1 MPDLATHQRGF
12 AHALRAIDHGGDGR
26 KRDDDGRA
34 DDAIRDLFTTDA
46 ATSARRI
53 AIYRANS
60 IASATKALTGAY
72 PVIRE
77 VVGGEFFDA
86 LARAHWQS
94 TPSRSGDL
102 GDYGDAFDAFVAGFE
117 PVRELPYLPDVA
129 RLEWA
134 GHRAHYAADVAVFDL
149 SRLAAIPPERQG
161 DLRFRFNPAVSIVGS
176 RFPVDRIWEVNQ
188 PGFDGDAGVDLDA
201 GPRHVMVVRPRF
213 RVLVRRLSSGA
224 FGWIDAAARGRTLT
238 QALEAAFT
246 IDPAFDLGT
255 TLAELIADNTII
267 DIE

>member
-1 MPDLATHQRGF
+1 MADLSAQQAGF
-12 AHALRAIDHGGDGR
+12 AQAIVDPR
-26 KRDDDGRA
+26 KA
-34 DDAIRDLFTTDA
+34 ADA
-46 ATSARRI
+46 APLLAGNAAIAEDRI
-53 AIYRANS
+53 AIYRGNALAN
-60 IASATKALTGAY
+60 ARKALSGAY
-72 PVIRE
+72 PVINRL
-77 VVGGEFFDA
+77 VGDEFFEG
-86 LARAHWQS
+86 LAREYQRRFY
-94 TPSRSGDL
+94 SRSGDL
-102 GDYGDAFDAFVAGFE
+102 NEYGDAFASFLEDF
-117 PVRELPYLPDVA
+117 PHVRELPYLPDVA